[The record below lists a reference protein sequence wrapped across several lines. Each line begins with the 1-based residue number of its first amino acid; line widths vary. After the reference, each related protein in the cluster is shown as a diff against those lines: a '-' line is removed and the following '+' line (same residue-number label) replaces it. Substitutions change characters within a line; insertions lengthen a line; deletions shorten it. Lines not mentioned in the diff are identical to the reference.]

1 MNSNLFRKQLFGGL
15 NSADVEEYIQN
26 LEHEIESVK
35 MLHQKE
41 KNDILKKMEEY
52 KEAAVA
58 KPDPALQQ
66 QVDDLFRKLEQK
78 EVENDRLKEE
88 CELLEK
94 ELKEHFLDSEE
105 DGEKKWEA
113 QNYEL
118 NEEKEALK
126 KQVQDQA
133 TQIQELEQKL
143 NEQQEKD
150 KKQTEADPLFD
161 YSVVTKLMEDANKN
175 AETIRNEAKQE
186 AMEILREAD
195 KEAEQRKSQ
204 IALRMNSQL
213 EEKGIQLMAAK
224 YKIEQYVKNIN
235 SLQQEMYNLYHRMNN
250 MVTTM
255 PVRLDDYWDGEHYE
269 MLENNRLL
277 AQQKEKK
284 ESEE

>member
-105 DGEKKWEA
+105 DGEGKWET

-133 TQIQELEQKL
+133 AQIQELEQKL
-143 NEQQEKD
+143 NEQQKKD

>member
-105 DGEKKWEA
+105 DGEGKWET

-133 TQIQELEQKL
+133 AQIQELEQKL